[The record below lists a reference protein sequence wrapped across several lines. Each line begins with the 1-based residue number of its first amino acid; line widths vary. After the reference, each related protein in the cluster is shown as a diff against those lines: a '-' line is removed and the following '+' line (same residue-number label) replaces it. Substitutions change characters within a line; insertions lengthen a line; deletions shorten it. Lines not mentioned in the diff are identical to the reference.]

1 MTIPVAGPIVVGI
14 GDSAGYH
21 YDSAMEFAAQEA
33 RRRRVGIKL
42 VHGCEP
48 LMTLTSLRPG
58 PSLET
63 RQRAAEQMLRAAAR
77 ALRQKA
83 GSTLDV
89 DWSVQV
95 GTGVQAL
102 LDESRTATMLVLQ
115 RRAVS
120 AVGRAHTG
128 STTGRT
134 ASRAVCPVAVV
145 RAGHTDSADRSGIV
159 VGIDPEGSAEG
170 ALQQAVVEAEL
181 LKEPL
186 IVVEAWSDPR
196 EATFDWV
203 AYEPEE
209 LRARQERARLD
220 LSESLA
226 GLRSDHPDLEI
237 RTEVV
242 DGELTEGLLEA
253 SRHGSTSGGEPASDR
268 SCRLAGA
275 GRSRLAVHPQ
285 PRTAPSW
292 SLLPPSTTAIRAG
305 GRSTRRLDLPTEPLR
320 GDSPQAKT

>member
-1 MTIPVAGPIVVGI
+1 
-14 GDSAGYH
+14 
-21 YDSAMEFAAQEA
+21 
-33 RRRRVGIKL
+33 
-42 VHGCEP
+42 
-48 LMTLTSLRPG
+48 MTLTSLRPG

-63 RQRAAEQMLRAAAR
+63 RQRAAEQVLRAAAP

-83 GSTLDV
+83 GSTVDV

-95 GTGVQAL
+95 GTGVEAL
-102 LDESRTATMLVLQ
+102 LEESRTATMLVLQ

-120 AVGRAHTG
+120 ALGRAHTG

-145 RAGHTDSADRSGIV
+145 RAGHTHSADRSGIV
-159 VGIDPEGSAEG
+159 VGLDPEGRAEG

-196 EATFDWV
+196 KATFDWV

-237 RTEVV
+237 GTEVV

-253 SRHGSTSGGEPASDR
+253 SRTARLLVVNRRRTGHAGSLALGGVAWQCIR
-268 SCRLAGA
+268 SADCPVL
-275 GRSRLAVHPQ
+275 V
-285 PRTAPSW
+285 T
-292 SLLPPSTTAIRAG
+292 PPSVHYGHPHRRAFY
-305 GRSTRRLDLPTEPLR
+305 TPTGP
-320 GDSPQAKT
+320 TY

>member
-1 MTIPVAGPIVVGI
+1 
-14 GDSAGYH
+14 
-21 YDSAMEFAAQEA
+21 MEFAEQEA
-33 RRRRVGIKL
+33 RRRRVGIRL

-48 LMTLTSLRPG
+48 LDDADQPEAGSITGDTSAGRRTGAPCGG
-58 PSLET
+58 P
-63 RQRAAEQMLRAAAR
+63 

-83 GSTLDV
+83 GSTVDV

-95 GTGVQAL
+95 GTGVEAL
-102 LDESRTATMLVLQ
+102 LEESRTATMLVLQ

-120 AVGRAHTG
+120 ALGRAHTG

-159 VGIDPEGSAEG
+159 VGLDPEGRAEG

-181 LKEPL
+181 LQEPL

-242 DGELTEGLLEA
+242 DGELAEGLLEPPG
-253 SRHGSTSGGEPASDR
+253 RLGS
-268 SCRLAGA
+268 
-275 GRSRLAVHPQ
+275 
-285 PRTAPSW
+285 W
-292 SLLPPSTTAIRAG
+292 W
-305 GRSTRRLDLPTEPLR
+305 
-320 GDSPQAKT
+320 